1 MIDLSGIPVIDNHVH
16 PWRET
21 TRHLT
26 IDELRGH
33 PAFSDAVL
41 TSVRRPFLPVDQL
54 EPSLKLFRDTNL
66 GARYLLG
73 ELARFLDVDED
84 WRTVV
89 DARNSAAEADYRA
102 WTDRLFKDVGID
114 GLLVD
119 EGGGKPRI
127 TLDELGK
134 HVPARLWRVAR
145 TDNFIRDLLLETDN
159 WPRFFERYQRE
170 LEAAIADG
178 AIAFKSVIAYRT
190 GLDVQPVSEDE
201 ARRNFE
207 SNRQDLE
214 HAQKGLRDF
223 LLCHTMDVARERG
236 MWMHIHAA
244 VGDPDIV
251 YQRANPAQLYPLL
264 HSERFRAN
272 RVVLIHG
279 GWPWVDEAAAIASIL
294 PNVYVDVSEGTLFG
308 MPNVR
313 QRIMEVL
320 EACPYS
326 KILYGADGSIP
337 EALWITA
344 RRYKAVLAR
353 VLEDLV
359 AEGFCNRREAVQVA
373 RLILHDNAVRMY
385 SL

>member
-41 TSVRRPFLPVDQL
+41 TSVRRPYLPVDQL

-178 AIAFKSVIAYRT
+178 AIALELQAQAVDQALRR
-190 GLDVQPVSEDE
+190 GLIMRKQLDTARVS
-201 ARRNFE
+201 
-207 SNRQDLE
+207 
-214 HAQKGLRDF
+214 
-223 LLCHTMDVARERG
+223 T
-236 MWMHIHAA
+236 
-244 VGDPDIV
+244 
-251 YQRANPAQLYPLL
+251 RA
-264 HSERFRAN
+264 
-272 RVVLIHG
+272 
-279 GWPWVDEAAAIASIL
+279 
-294 PNVYVDVSEGTLFG
+294 
-308 MPNVR
+308 R
-313 QRIMEVL
+313 QRIDR
-320 EACPYS
+320 
-326 KILYGADGSIP
+326 ILKQVPDGSS
-337 EALWITA
+337 TRVRD
-344 RRYKAVLAR
+344 RRR
-353 VLEDLV
+353 VS
-359 AEGFCNRREAVQVA
+359 NRPRGAAQRTGA
-373 RLILHDNAVRMY
+373 
-385 SL
+385 S